1 MHKQCT
7 CFSSAISARKV
18 AITCLKGIFIEWG
31 GGGGGGRQ
39 LWNTGLKM
47 SYLEA

>member
-18 AITCLKGIFIEWG
+18 AITCLKKDLFRIRG
-31 GGGGGGRQ
+31 GGTAAMEHRP
-39 LWNTGLKM
+39 
-47 SYLEA
+47 

>member
-18 AITCLKGIFIEWG
+18 AITCLKRIYRMG
-31 GGGGGGRQ
+31 GGGGGGGTAAMEHRP
-39 LWNTGLKM
+39 
-47 SYLEA
+47 